1 MLYLIVQSVFEFLEG
16 QELIMM
22 KQPQYSAGL
31 AHSDFWLL
39 DYIKELL
46 DNNICAKAKYAK

>member
-1 MLYLIVQSVFEFLEG
+1 MLYPIVQSAIKFLEG

-31 AHSDFWLL
+31 ARSDFWLL
-39 DYIKELL
+39 DYIKERL
-46 DNNICAKAKYAK
+46 DNHTSAKAKYAK